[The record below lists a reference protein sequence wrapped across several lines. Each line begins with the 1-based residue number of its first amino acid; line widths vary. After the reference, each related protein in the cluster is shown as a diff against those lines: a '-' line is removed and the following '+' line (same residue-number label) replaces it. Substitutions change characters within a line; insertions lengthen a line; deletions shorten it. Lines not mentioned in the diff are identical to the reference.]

1 MKDLRALLKDQLR
14 KKAPRKPKPLPDPEL
29 LRIKEAAAAL
39 GVAYQ
44 TIYRWVYEGRLKTV
58 RLGRAVRIPKS
69 EIKRLASDGLAKE
82 KE

>member
-1 MKDLRALLKDQLR
+1 MKELRDAIRRIERANKP
-14 KKAPRKPKPLPDPEL
+14 APKPKPLPDPEL

-44 TIYRWVYEGRLKTV
+44 TIYRWVYEGRLHPV

-69 EIKRLASDGLAKE
+69 EIKRLAQNGLAKE
-82 KE
+82 